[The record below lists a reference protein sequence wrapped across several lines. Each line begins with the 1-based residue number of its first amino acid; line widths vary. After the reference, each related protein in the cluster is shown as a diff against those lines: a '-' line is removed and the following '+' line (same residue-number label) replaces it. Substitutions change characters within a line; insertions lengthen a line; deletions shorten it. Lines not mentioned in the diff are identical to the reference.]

1 MIRRDFIKAVPASLF
16 LTGFP
21 NLGFTKTNKDGRL
34 IVINLEGGMDGLCAV
49 PPLGDTALRSARR
62 DLLINDNLSLNPFFG
77 LHPSLKSFGEMLAN
91 DEATVIHATAFPYTK
106 RSHFE
111 GQNIVETGVVTPFS
125 SKTGW
130 LGRAME
136 LAGVGGR
143 SLSLDTPLLVRGDM
157 AVEAYYPSNMR
168 GSAVPNMEILEVLK
182 SIYEGDALETTEV
195 LQQQLAASRNAPRV
209 RDPEGLAT
217 FAGKKMQ
224 EAHGPKVAVI
234 RVNQFDTHANQG
246 TEEGLQAEQL
256 EVVDNVFAAL
266 KSGLGKMWNSTVV
279 MTVTEFGRTLGQ
291 NGSAGTDHGYGSA
304 CMIAGGLLENAGIV
318 SDWPGLK
325 SNNLYEGR
333 DLLATI
339 DMRSV
344 CAACLEATFGL
355 EHDEITED
363 VFSDKAIKRIYNEI
377 FT

>member
-21 NLGFTKTNKDGRL
+21 NLGFTKTNRDGRL

>member
-1 MIRRDFIKAVPASLF
+1 MIRRDFIKALPASLF

>member
-304 CMIAGGLLENAGIV
+304 CMIAGGLLETAGIV

>member
-209 RDPEGLAT
+209 RDPEGLAS

-279 MTVTEFGRTLGQ
+279 MTVTEFGRTLRQ

>member
-209 RDPEGLAT
+209 RDPEGLAS

-355 EHDEITED
+355 EHDQITED

>member
-1 MIRRDFIKAVPASLF
+1 MIRRNFLKALPASLF

-21 NLGFTKTNKDGRL
+21 NLGHTKANKDGRL
-34 IVINLEGGMDGLCAV
+34 IVINLEGGMDGLCAI
-49 PPLGDTALRSARR
+49 PPLGDKAFRSARS
-62 DLLINDNLSLNPFFG
+62 DLLVKNNLSLNPFFG
-77 LHPSLKSFGEMLAN
+77 LHPSLKSFGEMLAS
-91 DEATVIHATAFPYTK
+91 DEATIIHATAFPYTK

-111 GQNIVETGVVTPFS
+111 GQNIVETGILTPFS
-125 SKTGW
+125 SKSGW

-143 SLSLDTPLLVRGDM
+143 SLSLDTPLLVRGNM
-157 AVEAYYPSNMR
+157 AVEAFYPSDMR
-168 GSAVPNMEILEVLK
+168 GSALPNMEILDALR
-182 SIYEGDALETTEV
+182 SIYDGDALETTEI
-195 LQQQLAASRNAPRV
+195 LKQQLDTSKNAPRV

-224 EAHGPKVAVI
+224 EPHGPKVAVI

-246 TEEGLQAEQL
+246 TEEGLHSEQL
-256 EVVDNVFAAL
+256 EIVDNVFSAL
-266 KSGLGKMWNSTVV
+266 KSGLGKMWDTTVV

-304 CMIAGGLLENAGIV
+304 CMVAGGLLKNSGIV
-318 SDWPGLK
+318 ADWPGLK
-325 SNNLYEGR
+325 TNNLYEGR

-344 CAACLEATFGL
+344 CAASLEATFGL
-355 EHDEITED
+355 EHDEISEA
-363 VFSDKAIKRIYNEI
+363 VFLDKTIKRIYNEI

>member
-49 PPLGDTALRSARR
+49 PPLGDRALRSARR

>member
-1 MIRRDFIKAVPASLF
+1 
-16 LTGFP
+16 
-21 NLGFTKTNKDGRL
+21 
-34 IVINLEGGMDGLCAV
+34 
-49 PPLGDTALRSARR
+49 
-62 DLLINDNLSLNPFFG
+62 
-77 LHPSLKSFGEMLAN
+77 
-91 DEATVIHATAFPYTK
+91 
-106 RSHFE
+106 
-111 GQNIVETGVVTPFS
+111 
-125 SKTGW
+125 
-130 LGRAME
+130 ME

>member
-49 PPLGDTALRSARR
+49 APLGDTALRSARR

-256 EVVDNVFAAL
+256 KVVDNVFAAL

>member
-168 GSAVPNMEILEVLK
+168 GSALPNMEILEVLK

-195 LQQQLAASRNAPRV
+195 LQQQLATSRNAPRV

-355 EHDEITED
+355 EHDEITKD

>member
-195 LQQQLAASRNAPRV
+195 LQQQLAALRNAPRV

>member
-1 MIRRDFIKAVPASLF
+1 MIRRDFMKAVPASLF

-49 PPLGDTALRSARR
+49 PPLGDRALRSARR

-111 GQNIVETGVVTPFS
+111 GQNIVETGVITPFS

-224 EAHGPKVAVI
+224 EADGPKVAVI

>member
-1 MIRRDFIKAVPASLF
+1 MIRRDFMKAVPASLF

-49 PPLGDTALRSARR
+49 PPLGDRALRSARR

-91 DEATVIHATAFPYTK
+91 DEATIIHATAFPYTK

-111 GQNIVETGVVTPFS
+111 GQNIVETGVITPFS

-168 GSAVPNMEILEVLK
+168 GSALPNMEILEVLK

-195 LQQQLAASRNAPRV
+195 LQQQLATSRNAPRV